1 MNYLF
6 ISRHKIGYAL
16 VKFPLWTWG
25 IYSSRTVRFNSSRL
39 SDLLKELFLPFFE
52 VVGVAPKFCW
62 RYTFKRSDW
71 TISVICYLFF
81 TQLLQWHFLA
91 EDELQSWASNSLAGG
106 IPSDICSACR
116 WCGVSTK
123 PPFQTFVFN
132 WQKKIR
138 VCWRLIRRCCIDDA
152 VVRLLLPT
160 LPLNRTRVET
170 AIDVDLTLFV
180 PCKSYSK
187 CKHSLKLPLSLAL
200 VAVSRTN

>member
-25 IYSSRTVRFNSSRL
+25 IYSSRTVRFNSSRRF
-39 SDLLKELFLPFFE
+39 DLLKEFFLSLLIR
-52 VVGVAPKFCW
+52 VVFGIDLQ
-62 RYTFKRSDW
+62 SDW
-71 TISVICYLFF
+71 TISVICYLLF
-81 TQLLQWHFLA
+81 TQLLPWHFLA

-106 IPSDICSACR
+106 IPSDTCSACR
-116 WCGVSTK
+116 LCGVATK
-123 PPFQTFVFN
+123 PPLQTFVFN
-132 WQKKIR
+132 RQKKIR

-187 CKHSLKLPLSLAL
+187 CKRSLKLPLSLAL
-200 VAVSRTN
+200 VVVSRTN